1 MKLLEQSMGK
11 TFSYINYTN
20 VFLRVS
26 QGNRN
31 KNKNKQMGPN
41 QTYKLLHSK
50 GNHLKTMKR
59 QTTEREN
66 MCKWCHR
73 QGLDLQNIQRG
84 HTIQQQKKPIKKRA
98 EDLNR

>member
-41 QTYKLLHSK
+41 QTYKLA
-50 GNHLKTMKR
+50 R
-59 QTTEREN
+59 QR
-66 MCKWCHR
+66 
-73 QGLDLQNIQRG
+73 
-84 HTIQQQKKPIKKRA
+84 KP
-98 EDLNR
+98 